1 MRKLFIFAFCALC
14 VIGSVF
20 YGNTQRYDCVIKS
33 GTIYDGSGGDPVTA
47 DIGIVG
53 DRIVAIGELSSNA
66 LKVIQASGLYV
77 APGFID
83 VHNHAELRNKK
94 LRSIENYLTQ
104 GVTTLVT
111 GNCGYGEYKVA
122 ALFSGVEENGVGPN
136 VMQLVGHNTIRQIA
150 MGGSFDRAPSPEEMD
165 HMKEMVRIAME
176 GGAAG
181 LSTGLYYPP
190 GSYAKTEEVIE
201 LAKVASKYNGI
212 YSTHI
217 RDEGDFLYEDPNKD
231 GLLDAVKEAI
241 TIGRE
246 AEITVDISH
255 IKADGILGEGHWGK
269 SKEVLEIIEK
279 AQADGLRIYADQY
292 PYTASSTDLASV
304 TIPRWV
310 QADGKMKERLSDPTL
325 SNRIAKEVA
334 RIVEGGLGPH
344 VIVISRF
351 QKKKDWEGKSIKDIA
366 GILGKSPTETVVD
379 LVLMGNP
386 DVVVHSL
393 SPDDVERYMKKPYI
407 MTSSDGANLKFGM
420 GMPHP
425 RNYGSF
431 PRKLRKYVLEKQI
444 LTMPEA
450 IRAATSLPAEM
461 LELTDRGWI
470 KEGFIADIVVF
481 NPKTL
486 TDKATFSQPHQYSVG
501 IEYLVIN
508 GKLVIDHGTYNGELA
523 GKPIRKNKF
532 SK

>member
-1 MRKLFIFAFCALC
+1 MKKSALFGLLAICLFCSGFQGC
-14 VIGSVF
+14 
-20 YGNTQRYDCVIKS
+20 TQKFDLIIKS
-33 GTIYDGSGGDPVTA
+33 GEIYDGSGKDPVLA
-47 DIGIVG
+47 DVGIVG
-53 DRIVAIGELSSNA
+53 DRIVAIGKLSSNA
-66 LKVIQASGLYV
+66 PKVIQASGLYV

-83 VHNHAELRNKK
+83 VHNHADFRNKDR
-94 LRSIENYLTQ
+94 RSVENFLTQ

-122 ALFSGVEENGVGPN
+122 ELFSRVEENGVGPN
-136 VMQLVGHNTIRQIA
+136 VMQLVGHNTIRQLA
-150 MGGSFDRAPSPEEMD
+150 MKGSFDRDPTPEEMEK
-165 HMKEMVRIAME
+165 MKEMVRIAME

-181 LSTGLYYPP
+181 ISTGLYYPP

-201 LAKVASKYNGI
+201 LAKVVREYNGI

-217 RDEGDFLYEDPNKD
+217 RDEGDFIYEDENKD
-231 GLLDAVKEAI
+231 GLLDAIREAI

-246 AEITVDISH
+246 ADITVDISH
-255 IKADGILGEGHWGK
+255 IKAEGILGEDHWGK
-269 SKEVLEIIEK
+269 SKEVLKIIEQ
-279 AQADGLRIYADQY
+279 AQAEGQNIYADQY

-304 TIPRWV
+304 IIPRWV
-310 QADGKMKERLSDPTL
+310 QADGKMKEHLSDPAL
-325 SNRIAKEVA
+325 SKRIKKEVG

-351 QKKKDWEGKSIKDIA
+351 HKKKEWEGKNIKEIA
-366 GILGKSPTETVVD
+366 EMWEKSPTEAAIG

-386 DVVVHSL
+386 DVVVHSM
-393 SPDDVERYMKKPYI
+393 SPDDVERYMREPYI
-407 MTSSDGANLKFGM
+407 MTSSDGANIKFGV

-431 PRKLRKYVLEKQI
+431 PRKIRKYVLEKQI

-450 IRAATSLPAEM
+450 IRVATSLPAELM
-461 LELTDRGWI
+461 GLEDRGWI

-481 NPKTL
+481 NPKSL
-486 TDKATFSQPHQYSVG
+486 TDKATFSDPHQYSVG

-508 GKLVIDHGTYNGELA
+508 GKLVIEQGAYNGELA
-523 GKPIRKNKF
+523 GKPIRKTH
-532 SK
+532 SQ